1 MRLRKVPYASKL
13 ISKHPTMIFT
23 SPEDKKSHW
32 HAIFMNQNP
41 IEIEVG
47 CGKGQ
52 FIFEMAKRHPERN
65 FIGIEKYDSVVVRG
79 LEKLLANPLDNA
91 IFIQKD
97 ATEIETFFSSSEIS
111 GLYLNFSDPWPK
123 KRQAKRRLTH
133 PNFLK
138 KYKVILKNNSSIKL
152 KTDNFGFF
160 EYSMMQ
166 FNADPAFFVKELSLD
181 YHNTKDN
188 VATEFE
194 EKFVEMGKPIFYL
207 HAVYH
212 KEKKI

>member
-1 MRLRKVPYASKL
+1 MRLRKVPYAPTL
-13 ISKHPTMIFT
+13 ISKHPSLVYTT
-23 SPEDKKSHW
+23 PEERKGHW
-32 HAIFMNQNP
+32 AAVFMNNSP
-41 IEIEVG
+41 IEVEVG

-52 FIFEMAKRHPERN
+52 FIIEMSKRHPDKN
-65 FIGIEKYDSVVVRG
+65 FIGIEKYDSVVIRG

-97 ATEIETFFSSSEIS
+97 ATDIDEFFVPAEIS

-133 PNFLK
+133 PNFLN
-138 KYKVILKNNSSIKL
+138 KYKIILKNNASIKL

-166 FNADPAFFVKELSLD
+166 FNSDNAFFVKEISMN
-181 YHNTKDN
+181 YHGAKDN
-188 VATEFE
+188 VPTEFE

-212 KEKKI
+212 KENLI